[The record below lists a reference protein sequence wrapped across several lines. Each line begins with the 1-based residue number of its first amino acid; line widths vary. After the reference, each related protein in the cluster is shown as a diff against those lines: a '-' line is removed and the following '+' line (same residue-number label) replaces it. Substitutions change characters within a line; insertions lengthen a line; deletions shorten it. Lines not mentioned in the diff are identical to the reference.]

1 MPVVVSVES
10 LRASFEDLGGGC
22 ASIGRIRL
30 RVRARVR
37 VVQECEN
44 HGFEGSNLPGCEGLR
59 IGEVGRWL

>member
-1 MPVVVSVES
+1 
-10 LRASFEDLGGGC
+10 LRASFEDLGRGFFSGGW
-22 ASIGRIRL
+22 IRP

-59 IGEVGRWL
+59 MGEVGSRWL